1 MIISQFPFQTIDWNN
16 VPVEEHQGQTGTA
29 TWQILYVGNIRIRKL
44 IYSPNY
50 KADHW
55 CNKGHI
61 IHCLEGEMDT
71 ELGDGRIMKLSKGMS
86 YMVGDNCEAHRTS
99 SLKGCVLFVV
109 D

>member
-1 MIISQFPFQTIDWNN
+1 MIIPDFPFQTIEWNN
-16 VPVEEHQGQTGTA
+16 VPAEEHKGETGTA
-29 TWQILYVGNIRIRKL
+29 TWQILHVGNIRIRKL
-44 IYSPNY
+44 IYSANY

-71 ELGDGRIMKLSKGMS
+71 ELDDGRIMKLLKGAS
-86 YMVGDNCEAHRTS
+86 YIVGDNCEKHRTS
-99 SLKGCVLFVV
+99 TRNGCVLFVV